1 MLKTE
6 IVIDDAM
13 RSEIKKSPKEI
24 SQLIKDLE
32 NNEDVGMFLSIL
44 SSYYLSTD
52 DVFCAWRS
60 CLITDEQIYDF
71 VKEIKKEITK
81 MKQNM

>member
-6 IVIDDAM
+6 IVIDDTMKA
-13 RSEIKKSPKEI
+13 EIKKNPQEI

-52 DVFCAWRS
+52 DVFCAWKD

-71 VKEIKKEITK
+71 IKELKKEI
-81 MKQNM
+81 N